1 MRTQEAV
8 HSLEKVREFI
18 NQPDVDFGALIF
30 ANVLG
35 IFAVAE
41 VDLRAV
47 PEADLVLYNCDEAGR
62 GPRRKERTEPLRP
75 LQMVLDQSTCR
86 CRRLCR
92 TPDGQP
98 ALWKM
103 LTSSTEELTLNENN
117 CVVRSMHSIIVAA

>member
-1 MRTQEAV
+1 
-8 HSLEKVREFI
+8 VRQFI
-18 NQPDVDFGALIF
+18 NQQDVNFALIF

-47 PEADLVLYNCDEAGR
+47 PEADLSNCDEAGR
-62 GPRRKERTEPLRP
+62 GPRRKERTESLRP
-75 LQMVLDQSTCR
+75 LQMVLDQITCR

-103 LTSSTEELTLNENN
+103 RTSTTVELTLNENN